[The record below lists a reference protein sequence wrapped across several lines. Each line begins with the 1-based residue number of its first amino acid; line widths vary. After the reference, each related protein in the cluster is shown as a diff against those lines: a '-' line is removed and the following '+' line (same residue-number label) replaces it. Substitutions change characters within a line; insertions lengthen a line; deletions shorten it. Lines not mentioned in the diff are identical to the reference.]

1 MEVNSTKNLREI
13 PITESIEFEA
23 FIPLVQ
29 QAQNT
34 QDGPVRLEGLA
45 RTTDMSLSHHVT
57 TEKAIESIKKQAIG
71 KPSLLDHD
79 SSKVIGNIIGIKQTP
94 DTEFWPI
101 AELLPLSG
109 NDAVDVPVQQVHHWL
124 KNNVQLGMSIHGWT
138 TEAKYVEDLDTDE
151 WWIEIDDMI
160 FFENSV
166 TVLPAQLET
175 KGKTTLTNSCQN
187 GICSQAAVQ
196 IKESIVKTCPAIKE
210 ALEENELRRTGKK
223 TKLEEKNMAKIEVEK
238 SEFEQMQQTLNL
250 LLQGE
255 QKRQEEAAK
264 LAEKQ
269 KMEEL
274 KQSIKA
280 ELEEEL
286 TPKFTEA
293 AIAASK
299 EVIEESIGNFIKDRT
314 HTRPSIQQ
322 TPITPV
328 QEGVEDVP
336 AELKIPTKQ
345 VFNDPANYP
354 AVQNGKVVQA
364 VTAAQLLG
372 VN

>member
-1 MEVNSTKNLREI
+1 
-13 PITESIEFEA
+13 
-23 FIPLVQ
+23 
-29 QAQNT
+29 
-34 QDGPVRLEGLA
+34 
-45 RTTDMSLSHHVT
+45 MSLSHHVT

-94 DTEFWPI
+94 NNEFWPI

-109 NDAVDVPVQQVHHWL
+109 NDAVDVPVQQVLHWL

-160 FFENSV
+160 FFENSI

-196 IKESIVKTCPAIKE
+196 IKESIVKTCPAIRE

-223 TKLEEKNMAKIEVEK
+223 PKLEEKNMAKIEVEE
-238 SEFEQMQQTLNL
+238 SEWKQTQQTLKL
-250 LLQGE
+250 LLEGE
-255 QKRQEEAAK
+255 KERREEAAK
-264 LAEKQ
+264 VAEKQ
-269 KMEEL
+269 KMEQL
-274 KQSIKA
+274 KQDIKA

-286 TPKFTEA
+286 APKFTEA

-299 EVIEESIGNFIKDRT
+299 EVIEETIGQFIQDRT
-314 HTRPSIQQ
+314 HIRPSLQQ
-322 TPITPV
+322 TSLTPV
-328 QEGVEDVP
+328 QEGGEGVTSD
-336 AELKIPTKQ
+336 LKIPIKQ

-354 AVQNGKVVQA
+354 AVMNGEVVQA
-364 VTAAQLLG
+364 VTSAQLLG
-372 VN
+372 VNQ